1 MSDYRVKINIRNNRI
16 LSTMEE
22 QGYVNPNT
30 IKNGNKGKASIAT
43 FSRAFNLDHQR
54 VGKIISGKIK
64 PIGEK
69 GEILPLTRKI
79 LDALNLT
86 IDEAFTKIQLKGFK
100 RNTYELQVKE
110 SQLKQIVN
118 PNTNPELILMEQQV
132 NETLESVLNCL
143 TFREKEVVL
152 ERNNGITLEE
162 LSQRYEISRERV
174 RQIEKVAHFKLASRI
189 NVEKFLNAGIKEVF
203 PDLKMKPIN

>member
-100 RNTYELQVKE
+100 RHSFTTKANEA
-110 SQLKQIVN
+110 QLLKL
-118 PNTNPELILMEQQV
+118 TNPVKNQEQKLIERQVRHALLDTLQKYLTPREEEIIIKRYGLGTTRIHGLDELGEQFV
-132 NETLESVLNCL
+132 
-143 TFREKEVVL
+143 
-152 ERNNGITLEE
+152 
-162 LSQRYEISRERV
+162 ISRERV
-174 RQIEKVAHFKLASRI
+174 RQIEKKAIKKLKHSDD
-189 NVEKFLNAGIKEVF
+189 VLKYLIKVGAEEYT
-203 PDLKMKPIN
+203 D